1 MRRIKQGVALTA
13 VVGMTFGLAACGSDS
28 DSGGDASAPPAASG
42 SLLIWADENRAKP
55 IQELA
60 TSWGEENGV
69 TVTVTQI
76 NFTDLKDQ
84 YAQQAP
90 SGQGP
95 DILLGA
101 NDWSGEW
108 VASGLVAPINLG
120 DNKSNFN
127 PASVDAFTI
136 DGQVYGVPVATENIV
151 MFRNTDL
158 APDSPATI
166 NAMAE
171 TGLALQKDGKT
182 QFPIGLQVGDTGD
195 AYHAYPFLSA
205 AGGYFFGGPDANGN
219 YDINDVGIASD
230 GGLLFAKA
238 WAQLGKDGVIKS
250 TFTGGDLGTAW
261 AQGKL
266 AYWITGPW
274 NKGKVEEAGVPF
286 VAEPVPGWEGVDK
299 RAVPIVGAQ
308 GFYLNQFS
316 NNKTTAQ
323 AFLDATMNTEFMDS
337 LFNADPRPPAWNE
350 SATAASSDPIIAAIL
365 KFGDGG
371 YPNLPYPQMGIVY
384 EESGL
389 AQKKILDGAD
399 PVATT
404 EEAQKNIETRI
415 GGQ

>member
-1 MRRIKQGVALTA
+1 MRGVALVSAIGLT
-13 VVGMTFGLAACGSDS
+13 MGLAACSSS
-28 DSGGDASAPPAASG
+28 DSGSGDASGSAPPAASG
-42 SLLIWADENRAKP
+42 SLLIWADERRAQP

-76 NFTDLKDQ
+76 NFDDLKDQ
-84 YAQQAP
+84 YTQQAP

-95 DILLGA
+95 DVLLGA

-108 VASGLVAPINLG
+108 VANGLVAPINLG
-120 DNKSNFN
+120 DNRSNFN

-136 DGQVYGVPVATENIV
+136 DGQTYGVPVATENII
-151 MFRNTDL
+151 MFRNTEL

-166 NAMAE
+166 NEMAA
-171 TGLALQKDGKT
+171 TGLKLQEDGKT
-182 QFPIGLQVGDTGD
+182 QFPIGVQVGDKGD
-195 AYHAYPFLSA
+195 AYHAYPFFSA
-205 AGGYFFGGPDANGN
+205 AGGYFFGGPDANGT
-219 YDINDVGIASD
+219 YDINDVGVASD
-230 GGLLFAKA
+230 GGLVFAKA
-238 WAQLGKDGVIKS
+238 WSDFGKQGVVKS
-250 TFTGGDLGTAW
+250 TFTGGDLEAAW
-261 AQGKL
+261 AAGKL
-266 AYWITGPW
+266 PYWITGPW
-274 NKGKVEEAGVPF
+274 NKGKVEESGVKF

-299 RAVPIVGAQ
+299 RPVPIVGAQ

-323 AFLDATMNTEFMDS
+323 AFLDATMNTQFMDS
-337 LFNADPRPPAWNE
+337 LYNADPRPPAWIE
-350 SATAASSDPIIAAIL
+350 SANAASSDPVIAAIL

-404 EEAQKNIETRI
+404 EEAQKNIEARI